1 MLSARSAAWSCSIGI
16 VLLATSVAVG
26 QNYPNKPIRIVT
38 AEVGGANDI
47 PARAIAQK
55 LTASVGQQVIVENR
69 SGVISIETAAKAPA
83 DGYTLL
89 FIGSAMWLA
98 PLLRDKVSYDPVK
111 DFSPITLAVKS
122 PNVLVVHP
130 SVAANSVKELIALA
144 KAKPGVLNYASGSAG
159 TITHLAAELF
169 KAMAGVNIV
178 RIPYKGGGP
187 AIIGLVGGQVQL
199 MFASAG
205 SVTPQVKAGKLR
217 ALAVTTAEPSVLA
230 PGLPTIAASGL
241 PGYEAATPYGL
252 LAPAKTPVVIINRLN
267 QEVVRVLNIAEVKEH
282 LLNGGAETVGNS
294 PAQFAAAIKSEM
306 TMWGKVIKDGG
317 IRDE

>member
-1 MLSARSAAWSCSIGI
+1 MSAVRLSVRLVPLVLTFTAAQVIAQTYPAR
-16 VLLATSVAVG
+16 
-26 QNYPNKPIRIVT
+26 PIRIVT

-47 PARAIAQK
+47 PAREIAHK
-55 LTASVGQQVIVENR
+55 LAAPLGQPVIVENR
-69 SGVISIETAAKAPA
+69 SGVISIETAAKAVP
-83 DGYTLL
+83 DGYTVL

-111 DFSPITLAVKS
+111 DFSPVTLAVSS
-122 PNVLVVHP
+122 PNILVVHP
-130 SVAANSVKELIALA
+130 SVPVNSVKDLIALA
-144 KAKPGVLNYASGSAG
+144 KAKPGALNYASGSAG

-187 AIIGLVGGQVQL
+187 AIIGLIGGQVQL

-205 SVTPQVKAGKLR
+205 SVTTAIKSGKVKGI
-217 ALAVTTAEPSVLA
+217 AVTTAKPSVLA

-241 PGYEAATPYGL
+241 PGYEAATPYGM
-252 LAPAKTPVVIINRLN
+252 LAPAKTPPAVIQRLN
-267 QEVVRVLNIAEVKEH
+267 REVVRVLNDQELKER
-282 LLNGGAETVGNS
+282 LLNGGAETVGNT
-294 PAQFAAAIKSEM
+294 PEQFAATIRSEM
-306 TMWGKVIKDGG
+306 KMWGKVIKDGG